1 MDGVCTFVSIPSSL
15 WFFCRTCWSAS
26 WIFCWS
32 FSTFTFS
39 WSQDRSVKQK
49 SQLFAQTH
57 AGGGKVNLAHA
68 KSNDAVPLIYEINWW
83 RKNQEGN
90 SAPCCGEYVS
100 AFFFFSL
107 SVHREWHLPADI
119 NTKAENR
126 AISSSD
132 RCIEHKF
139 FPNSK
144 TELIKSSQ
152 PATAKDTER
161 GLRMRKTKEQHSLL
175 IFIGREAH
183 REGRGRGRN
192 EKEAACWQHMGAS

>member
-1 MDGVCTFVSIPSSL
+1 MVL
-15 WFFCRTCWSAS
+15 L
-26 WIFCWS
+26 
-32 FSTFTFS
+32 
-39 WSQDRSVKQK
+39 QDVLEG
-49 SQLFAQTH
+49 QLDLLLELLHLYFLLEP
-57 AGGGKVNLAHA
+57 GPIWKVNYHKLSVTAQSHVGHFTIRLAGV
-68 KSNDAVPLIYEINWW
+68 KSNDAAPLLID
-83 RKNQEGN
+83 R
-90 SAPCCGEYVS
+90 GETRRATAFSVVVNVCLR
-100 AFFFFSL
+100 FFFFFFFFL
-107 SVHREWHLPADI
+107 PLHREWHLPADI

-152 PATAKDTER
+152 PATAKDTQR

-183 REGRGRGRN
+183 REGRGWG
-192 EKEAACWQHMGAS
+192 KEWKRAACWQHMGAS

>member
-1 MDGVCTFVSIPSSL
+1 MRATAFPAVVNVCLPS
-15 WFFCRTCWSAS
+15 
-26 WIFCWS
+26 
-32 FSTFTFS
+32 
-39 WSQDRSVKQK
+39 
-49 SQLFAQTH
+49 
-57 AGGGKVNLAHA
+57 
-68 KSNDAVPLIYEINWW
+68 
-83 RKNQEGN
+83 
-90 SAPCCGEYVS
+90 
-100 AFFFFSL
+100 FFFFSL
-107 SVHREWHLPADI
+107 HREWHLPADI

-152 PATAKDTER
+152 PATAKDAER

-183 REGRGRGRN
+183 GDGRGRGRN
-192 EKEAACWQHMGAS
+192 EKERHADSTWERLEQNRQCFYWVLPPRRVTFGSWVVLCKPKWGHYWGF

>member
-1 MDGVCTFVSIPSSL
+1 MRFTFVSIPSSL
-15 WFFCRTCWSAS
+15 WFFCKTCWRAS

-39 WSQDRSVKQK
+39 WSQDRSGGNIVTTVISTETGANFQT
-49 SQLFAQTH
+49 SWMRFLEMHEGQLLYSMC
-57 AGGGKVNLAHA
+57 VCVC
-68 KSNDAVPLIYEINWW
+68 D
-83 RKNQEGN
+83 
-90 SAPCCGEYVS
+90 
-100 AFFFFSL
+100 
-107 SVHREWHLPADI
+107 WHLPADI

-152 PATAKDTER
+152 PATAKDREKGR
-161 GLRMRKTKEQHSLL
+161 RMSESKEQHSLL

-183 REGRGRGRN
+183 REGRRRGRD
-192 EKEAACWQHMGAS
+192 EKGAACWQHMGAS